1 MSNRQFPT
9 KEKCLSSFFFRILP
23 SNDAKLNPN
32 KGVYLVIQRLGVIF
46 ILSLNLVFFY
56 INSLVGC
63 GGFVLNPV
71 NLPGIELREH
81 DRQERE
87 EHGGAAVQLQQCCCS
102 SDFRLATGGGGHDHH
117 PPSENRYLSAP
128 KHLVDL
134 RQVCKLEFICCGPVE
149 QNQSAP
155 SIRI

>member
-1 MSNRQFPT
+1 MLSQ
-9 KEKCLSSFFFRILP
+9 KCGVENCKIDNFQQKKNVLSSFFFRILP

-56 INSLVGC
+56 INSLV
-63 GGFVLNPV
+63 GFVLNPV

-102 SDFRLATGGGGHDHH
+102 SDFRLATGGGGHEHQ
-117 PPSENRYLSAP
+117 YLQH
-128 KHLVDL
+128 K
-134 RQVCKLEFICCGPVE
+134 
-149 QNQSAP
+149 
-155 SIRI
+155 RIVIPA